1 LGIGANALNLHVQSA
16 EGPCAQLVFWSI
28 TKDAMTNGWARGGTL
43 RVTQEGGLGEEGD
56 TVAAGEKANQ
66 SCEPLATSPI
76 GPGVA
81 GERLWVL
88 KLWINQGI

>member
-1 LGIGANALNLHVQSA
+1 
-16 EGPCAQLVFWSI
+16 
-28 TKDAMTNGWARGGTL
+28 MTNGWARGGTL

-81 GERLWVL
+81 GERL
-88 KLWINQGI
+88 